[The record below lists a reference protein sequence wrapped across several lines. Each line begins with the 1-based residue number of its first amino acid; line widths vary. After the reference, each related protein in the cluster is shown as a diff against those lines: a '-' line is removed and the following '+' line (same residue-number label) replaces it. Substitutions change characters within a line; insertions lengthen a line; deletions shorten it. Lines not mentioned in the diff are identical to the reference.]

1 MEKSQDRLKVIEN
14 IRSAIENGK
23 LNSKVEE
30 GDPFVS
36 QEDREK
42 VILNYDTKKKKIR
55 NKVEYY
61 FAKSL
66 TDTITNSVNKETKII
81 GLENIEN
88 IDTGAIITSNHF
100 SKVDSTIIRFMIN
113 KIHKS
118 KDFGIIVQESN
129 FFIPGVIGWLI
140 RNNKTIPLSLDHNYM
155 AKNFIPTVRELLNKK
170 SFILIYPEEEM
181 WFNYR
186 KPRPPKP
193 GAYHYAAKYN
203 VPIIPCFV
211 KIEDTEE
218 YEDNGFKKSKYTLYI
233 MKPIFPDTSKD
244 LKQHK
249 EEMREKDYNLK
260 KEAYEKAYGKKL
272 DYKFNPEED
281 IAGW

>member
-129 FFIPGVIGWLI
+129 FFMPGVIGWLI

-155 AKNFIPTVRELLNKK
+155 AKNFIPTVRELKK
-170 SFILIYPEEEM
+170 VLF
-181 WFNYR
+181 
-186 KPRPPKP
+186 
-193 GAYHYAAKYN
+193 
-203 VPIIPCFV
+203 
-211 KIEDTEE
+211 
-218 YEDNGFKKSKYTLYI
+218 
-233 MKPIFPDTSKD
+233 
-244 LKQHK
+244 
-249 EEMREKDYNLK
+249 
-260 KEAYEKAYGKKL
+260 
-272 DYKFNPEED
+272 
-281 IAGW
+281 